1 MDDKDSFLT
10 VGYKTGYIHTCCNRT
25 TGKTE
30 VKSHIGCIVAKHATV
45 VGAKRHITREIKR
58 QDAMNAEE

>member
-30 VKSHIGCIVAKHATV
+30 VKSHIGCIVAKHETV
-45 VGAKRHITREIKR
+45 IAAKRHITREVKR
-58 QDAMNAEE
+58 QDAMNAKE